1 MSINNAIHVIFLK
14 VPQYVISVAYR
25 IYCFADYCEDDYV
38 E

>member
-1 MSINNAIHVIFLK
+1 MLTNNIIHILRIK
-14 VPQYVISVAYR
+14 VPKYVKNVVYR